1 MESNRERALAK
12 SNRERALA
20 KYLVSLFKMTL
31 PGVDI
36 AIHWLP
42 KESSE
47 LGFTTRKKNKADVF
61 LNQGTMD
68 YIFSGL
74 DASKRDMF
82 ITGVA
87 VHEFL
92 HQILTNFIMFG
103 KMQETMKSRKEQWLF
118 KEVFNILED
127 ARIESF
133 VAAYFSPSLVAA
145 LRFMICHVWTRSPE
159 INPESDVFE
168 QLINAMIM
176 YGDMYEVKP
185 EMSPEAKE
193 IFDKIV
199 PLFAGAVD
207 SVSCT
212 MCLMN
217 AKAVME
223 ILLPYAPEPPETDEK
238 ISPYATSFGESDS
251 AGSDVET
258 DDMSESGGD
267 AAEDSSPAGAE
278 SGSATGT
285 TESVG
290 GDIEEV
296 EDDADATEE
305 EFEAAAKALEETLEH
320 LEDVEKREVEAAE
333 SDYDFDAMERIADDK
348 FVKIIAHHKASAA
361 PETYAQYRETVAS
374 DAHELAKL
382 IERQFRTK
390 PGKRKRSDHGD
401 LNLMR
406 YKDPNFKSPLI
417 FDSKKPK
424 SKHSA
429 AVMLFVD
436 ESGSMSGNRIR
447 SARLA
452 TAMLA
457 EAMAEAG
464 IPCCTVGHSGDS
476 KYNYSV
482 ELEHYTTFK
491 NTLSDRES
499 IPMIS
504 ARCQNRDG
512 PAIRWA
518 SSILR
523 KRNERKKLLIIISD
537 GVPCADEYN
546 GQSAIYDT
554 KAAIRDAKRC
564 HDVIGVVLEAGYAT
578 ETLHTMYGED
588 FVECDRASNLKDC
601 IAKIIKQKCK
611 EW

>member
-1 MESNRERALAK
+1 MK
-12 SNRERALA
+12 PNRERALA
-20 KYLVSLFKMTL
+20 KYLVSIFKMTV

-47 LGFTTRKKNKADVF
+47 LGYTTRKKNKADVY
-61 LNQGTMD
+61 LNRGTME
-68 YIFSGL
+68 YIFNGL
-74 DASKRDMF
+74 EDTKRDAF

-92 HQILTNFIMFG
+92 HQILTNFVVFG
-103 KMQETMKSRKEQWLF
+103 KIYDTMTSKKEKWLF

-133 VAAYFSPSLVAA
+133 VAAYFSPSLVTA
-145 LRFMICHVWTRSPE
+145 LRFMIRHVWTRSPE
-159 INPESDVFE
+159 INPESSIFE
-168 QLINAMIM
+168 QLIAAMIM

-185 EMSPEAKE
+185 EMSSEAQE
-193 IFDKIV
+193 VFEKII
-199 PLFAGAVD
+199 PLFSEAVD
-207 SVSCT
+207 SKSCT
-212 MCLMN
+212 VCIVK

-223 ILLPYAPEPPETDEK
+223 MLLPYAPEPPETEEK
-238 ISPYATSFGESDS
+238 ISPYATAFGESDS
-251 AGSDVET
+251 FGSDAEVDEDI
-258 DDMSESGGD
+258 DDTSEKGDSGTGEGD
-267 AAEDSSPAGAE
+267 LMPEDG
-278 SGSATGT
+278 SGSMRDT
-285 TESVG
+285 TESTD
-290 GDIEEV
+290 GDVEEV
-296 EDDADATEE
+296 KDDTDVTEE
-305 EFEAAAKALEETLEH
+305 ELEAAAKALKETLEH
-320 LEDVEKREVEAAE
+320 LEDAEEKETEAAQ
-333 SDYDFDAMERIADDK
+333 SDYDFDAMERITDDK
-348 FVKIIAHHKASAA
+348 FVKVISHHKAKAA
-361 PETYAQYRETVAS
+361 PEEYSKYRDIVAS

-390 PGKRKRSDHGD
+390 PGKKKRSDHGD

-424 SKHSA
+424 TKHGA

-436 ESGSMSGNRIR
+436 ESGSMSGSRIR
-447 SARLA
+447 NARLA
-452 TAMLA
+452 TTMLA

-464 IPCCTVGHSGDS
+464 IPCCVVGHSGDL
-476 KYNYSV
+476 KYGCSV

-491 NTLSDRES
+491 NALSDRES

-523 KRNERKKLLIIISD
+523 KRNERKKLLVVISD
-537 GVPCADEYN
+537 GAPCADSYG

-564 HDVIGVVLEAGYAT
+564 HDVVGVVLEAGYAT
-578 ETLHTMYGED
+578 DTLHTMYGED
-588 FVECDRASNLKDC
+588 FVECDNASSLKDC

-611 EW
+611 DW

>member
-1 MESNRERALAK
+1 MK

-47 LGFTTRKKNKADVF
+47 LGFTTRKKGKADVY
-61 LNQGTMD
+61 LNRGTMD
-68 YIFSGL
+68 YIFNGL
-74 DASKRDMF
+74 EDSKRDMF

-87 VHEFL
+87 IHEFL
-92 HQILTNFIMFG
+92 HQILTNFIMFR
-103 KMQETMKSRKEQWLF
+103 KIQDTMKSKKEQWLF

-133 VAAYFSPSLVAA
+133 VAAYFSPSLVTA
-145 LRFMICHVWTRSPE
+145 LRFMIRHVWMCSPE

-185 EMSPEAKE
+185 EMSSEAKE

-199 PLFAGAVD
+199 PLFAEAVD

-212 MCLMN
+212 MCLMK

-223 ILLPYAPEPPETDEK
+223 MLLPYAPEPPETDEK

-251 AGSDVET
+251 EGSDAET
-258 DDMSESGGD
+258 DDALESD
-267 AAEDSSPAGAE
+267 DSKKDDGLLPGAE
-278 SGSATGT
+278 SDSMTDT
-285 TESVG
+285 TESVD
-290 GDIEEV
+290 GDTEEV

-305 EFEAAAKALEETLEH
+305 DFEAAAKALEETLEH
-320 LEDVEKREVEAAE
+320 LEDVESKEAKAGE
-333 SDYDFDAMERIADDK
+333 SDYDFDAMERIVDDK
-348 FVKIIAHHKASAA
+348 FVKIISHHKASAA
-361 PETYAQYRETVAS
+361 PTEYAKYRETVAS

-390 PGKRKRSDHGD
+390 PGKKKRSDHGD

-436 ESGSMSGNRIR
+436 ESGSMGGSRIR
-447 SARLA
+447 NARLA

-464 IPCCTVGHSGDS
+464 IPCCVVGHSGDS
-476 KYNYSV
+476 KYGCSV

-491 NTLSDRES
+491 NALLDRES

-523 KRNERKKLLIIISD
+523 KRNEKKKLLIVISD
-537 GVPCADEYN
+537 GAPCANSYG

-554 KAAIRDAKRC
+554 KSAIRDAKRC

-578 ETLHTMYGED
+578 ETLRTMYGED
-588 FVECDRASNLKDC
+588 FVECNSASNLKDC